1 MDDEVKM
8 SDTQVAQ
15 PPNRHLRRSLEA
27 GHEPL
32 AVPMARVPDWLGISR
47 SKAYEEIAAGRL
59 KAVKCGSKT
68 LVPYASGRAWLDGLP
83 ALDA

>member
-1 MDDEVKM
+1 M
-8 SDTQVAQ
+8 SVSHTDSPRNRRERRAQ
-15 PPNRHLRRSLEA
+15 EA

-32 AVPMARVPDWLGISR
+32 AIPMARVPDWLGISR

-68 LVPYASGRAWLDGLP
+68 LVPYTSGQAWLDHLP
-83 ALDA
+83 ALAA

>member
-1 MDDEVKM
+1 M
-8 SDTQVAQ
+8 SSVEPTG
-15 PPNRHLRRSLEA
+15 PRNRHERRALEA
-27 GHEPL
+27 GHDPL

-68 LVPYASGRAWLDGLP
+68 LVPYASGLAWLNNLP
-83 ALDA
+83 AIAA